1 MAKQKLDIGFFT
13 SMYSQVNGTAIA
25 CRNLAEA
32 IAKYTGH
39 NVHVFAPG
47 IEKPKTITKNL
58 YLHNFFGA
66 KISPKTGFVLS
77 FPLHRYFFC
86 NHDYLDIAHIH
97 THASFGSMAINW
109 AKYLGIPMTGTHN
122 SPLSFYTAQY
132 IPILGKL
139 LARMDWVWRY
149 ERHVLDKYDLVSVP
163 TKSKKD
169 LLRDQ
174 RFKEPIVCLTNGIS
188 DLYFTDVKE
197 NGIRDK
203 YNLDSKKI
211 LLYASRLSP
220 EKHQLSI
227 IKTFKSIQKE
237 VPNSHLVLVGSDGP
251 SSSHVKKLIKKR
263 QYRDNVSYLG
273 RVPFTDLLKLY
284 NTADLACLWSWI
296 EAEGLVLIEAMAQG
310 TTCIGANATGISNV
324 IQHGK
329 TGYLAN
335 NLYDFKDRVV
345 ELFKDDDLRTEMGMN
360 AKMIAR
366 NYRISKVAKTWIK
379 IYKFVINELYPLRY
393 YKQER
398 KNRVEL
404 VKEFIRKLPIVS
416 F

>member
-1 MAKQKLDIGFFT
+1 MVKQKLDIGFFT

-32 IAKYTGH
+32 VAKYTGH

-47 IEKPKTITKNL
+47 INKPKNIPKNL
-58 YLHNFFGA
+58 HLHNFFGA
-66 KISPKTGFVLS
+66 KIAPKTGFVLS
-77 FPLHRYFFC
+77 FPIHKYFFC

-132 IPILGKL
+132 IPVLGKL

-163 TKSKKD
+163 TKSKKN

-203 YNLDSKKI
+203 YNLDGKKI

-220 EKHQLSI
+220 EKHQLNV
-227 IKTFKSIQKE
+227 IKSFKKIQKE
-237 VPNSHLVLVGSDGP
+237 VPDSHLVLVGSDGP
-251 SSSHVKKLIKKR
+251 STSHVLKLLKKKHYK
-263 QYRDNVSYLG
+263 DNISYLG
-273 RVPFTDLLKLY
+273 RVPFSDLLKLY
-284 NTADLACLWSWI
+284 NTADLTCLWSWI

-310 TTCIGANATGISNV
+310 TPCVGANAVGISNV
-324 IQHGK
+324 IRHGK
-329 TGYLAN
+329 TGYLASN
-335 NLYDFKDRVV
+335 FDDFSKKVV
-345 ELFKDDDLRTEMGMN
+345 KLLKDDDLRAEMGIN
-360 AKMIAR
+360 SKMVAQ
-366 NYRISKVAKTWIK
+366 NYRISKVAKTWVK
-379 IYKFVINELYPLRY
+379 LYKFIINELYPMRY
-393 YKQER
+393 YKKER
-398 KNRVEL
+398 KQRVEL
-404 VKEFIRKLPIVS
+404 VKDFIQKLPIVN

>member
-1 MAKQKLDIGFFT
+1 MVKQKLDIGFFT

-32 IAKYTGH
+32 VAKYTGH

-47 IEKPKTITKNL
+47 INKPKNIPKNL
-58 YLHNFFGA
+58 HLHNFFGA
-66 KISPKTGFVLS
+66 KIAPKTGFVLS
-77 FPLHRYFFC
+77 FPIHKYFFC

-132 IPILGKL
+132 IPVLGKL

-163 TKSKKD
+163 TKSKKN

-203 YNLDSKKI
+203 YNLDGKKI

-220 EKHQLSI
+220 EKHQLNV
-227 IKTFKSIQKE
+227 IKSFKKIQKE
-237 VPNSHLVLVGSDGP
+237 VPDSHLVLVGSDGP
-251 SSSHVKKLIKKR
+251 STSHVLKLLKKKHYK
-263 QYRDNVSYLG
+263 DNVSYLG
-273 RVPFTDLLKLY
+273 RVPFSDLLKLY
-284 NTADLACLWSWI
+284 NTADLTCLWSWI

-310 TTCIGANATGISNV
+310 TPCVGANAVGISNV
-324 IQHGK
+324 IRHGK
-329 TGYLAN
+329 TGYLASN
-335 NLYDFKDRVV
+335 FDDFSKKVV
-345 ELFKDDDLRTEMGMN
+345 KLLKDDDLRAEMGIN
-360 AKMIAR
+360 SKMVAQ
-366 NYRISKVAKTWIK
+366 NYRISKVAKTWVK
-379 IYKFVINELYPLRY
+379 LYKFIINELYPMRY
-393 YKQER
+393 YKKER
-398 KNRVEL
+398 KQRVEL
-404 VKEFIRKLPIVS
+404 VKDFIQKLPIVN

>member
-1 MAKQKLDIGFFT
+1 MVKQKLDIGFFT

-32 IAKYTGH
+32 MAKYTGH
-39 NVHVFAPG
+39 NIHVFAPG
-47 IEKPKTITKNL
+47 IDKPKKIPNNL
-58 YLHNFFGA
+58 HLHNFFGA

-77 FPLHRYFFC
+77 FPIHKYFFC

-132 IPILGKL
+132 IPVLGKL

-203 YNLDSKKI
+203 YNLDGKKI

-227 IKTFKSIQKE
+227 IKTFRKIQKE
-237 VPNSHLVLVGSDGP
+237 VPDSHLVLVGSDGP
-251 SSSHVKKLIKKR
+251 SSAHVSKLIKKK
-263 QYRDNVSYLG
+263 YYKDNVSYLG

-310 TTCIGANATGISNV
+310 TPCVGANAVGISNV
-324 IQHGK
+324 IRHGK

-335 NLYDFKDRVV
+335 NLDEFKKRVV
-345 ELFKDDDLRTEMGMN
+345 ELLKNDDLRAEMGIHSKMV
-360 AKMIAR
+360 AK
-366 NYRISKVAKTWIK
+366 NYKISKVAKTWLK
-379 IYKFVINELYPLRY
+379 LYKFIINELYPLRF
-393 YKQER
+393 YKKER
-398 KNRVEL
+398 KERVEL
-404 VKEFIRKLPIVS
+404 VKEFVHKLPIVN